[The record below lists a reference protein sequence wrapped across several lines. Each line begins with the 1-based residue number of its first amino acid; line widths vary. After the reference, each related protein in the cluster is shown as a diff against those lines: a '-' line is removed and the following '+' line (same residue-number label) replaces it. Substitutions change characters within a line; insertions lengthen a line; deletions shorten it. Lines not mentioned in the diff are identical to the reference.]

1 MSDPVSHVQKTANDL
16 SGNKNSDNSEAD
28 KQLQSLSL
36 NIITNAN
43 RLKTITEFT
52 EL

>member
-16 SGNKNSDNSEAD
+16 SGNKNSDNSEAG
-28 KQLQSLSL
+28 KQLQSLFL
-36 NIITNAN
+36 NIITN
-43 RLKTITEFT
+43 LKTTTEFT